1 MAGKLLCIPA
11 GEWYNELSPIERIL
25 NPNMRIARH
34 FMLLMLFATALH
46 AADFSWKIE
55 RFEGRDYV
63 TLQQMVEFYGFTSP
77 LSPVD
82 NVISLDSEK
91 NQLQVTLNSREME
104 INGVKHWL
112 AFPVLQMGG
121 DILVSRLDLAK
132 TIEPSLRPEFI
143 PGLQPVKTVV
153 LDPGHGAE
161 DKGAVSRFGFE
172 KDFALDIC
180 LRARKLLEDRGY
192 QVVLTRT
199 TDVLIPLEERPLIA
213 NRIPDSIFVS
223 VHFNASSENGQAS
236 GFEVFSITPRGA
248 PSTADEGLTL
258 RDVRSEP
265 GNVIDVP
272 SGALATCV
280 YHSLLGNIPQADRG
294 IKTARFAVIRL
305 ATVPAI
311 LIEGGFLSSVSDSSL
326 VASPA
331 WRTKLAEAIVDG
343 IDSYKN
349 LAERKQR
356 PRMVADYRR
365 VAPGNV
371 TLRDVTDA
379 SGAVPQKTPASN

>member
-1 MAGKLLCIPA
+1 
-11 GEWYNELSPIERIL
+11 
-25 NPNMRIARH
+25 MRLGRH
-34 FMLLMLFATALH
+34 FILLMLLTAALH
-46 AADFSWKIE
+46 AADFTWKPE

-77 LSPVD
+77 LAPVN
-82 NVISLDSEK
+82 NVISLESDK
-91 NQLQVTLNSREME
+91 ADLQITLNSREME

-112 AFPVLQMGG
+112 AFPVIETDGR
-121 DILVSRLDLAK
+121 ILVSRLDLAK
-132 TIEPSLRPEFI
+132 TIEPSLRPEFVQ
-143 PGLQPVKTVV
+143 GLQPVKTVV

-161 DKGAVSRFGFE
+161 DKGAVSHFGFE

-180 LRARKLLEDRGY
+180 LRARKMLQDKGY
-192 QVVLTRT
+192 NVEMTRT
-199 TDVLIPLEERPLIA
+199 TDVLIPLEERPQVA
-213 NRIPDSIFVS
+213 NRIPNSIFVS
-223 VHFNASSENGQAS
+223 VHFNASNENGQAS

-248 PSTADEGLTL
+248 PSTADEVLSL
-258 RDVRSEP
+258 RDIRSEP

-272 SGALATCV
+272 SGVLATCV

-294 IKTARFAVIRL
+294 IKNARFAVIRL

-349 LAERKQR
+349 LAEKKQR
-356 PRMVADYRR
+356 PKMVADYRR

-371 TLRDVTDA
+371 ALRDVTDA
-379 SGAVPQKTPASN
+379 STSVAPKTPASN

>member
-1 MAGKLLCIPA
+1 
-11 GEWYNELSPIERIL
+11 
-25 NPNMRIARH
+25 MRIARY
-34 FMLLMLFATALH
+34 LMLILLAATTLH
-46 AADFSWKIE
+46 AADFAWKIE

-91 NQLQVTLNSREME
+91 NQLQITLNSREME

-112 AFPVLQMGG
+112 AFPVLATDGK
-121 DILVSRLDLAK
+121 ILISRLDLAK
-132 TIEPSLRPEFI
+132 IIEPSLRPEFI
-143 PGLQPVKTVV
+143 QGLQPVKTVV

-161 DKGAVSRFGFE
+161 DRGAVSRFGFE

-180 LRARKLLEDRGY
+180 MRARKLLQDRGY
-192 QVVLTRT
+192 QVVMTRT
-199 TDVLIPLEERPLIA
+199 TDVLIPLEERPQIA

-248 PSTADEGLTL
+248 PSTADEGGLTL

-272 SGALATCV
+272 SSALATCV

-294 IKTARFAVIRL
+294 IKSARFAVIRL

-331 WRTKLAEAIVDG
+331 WRSKLAEAIVEG

-356 PRMVADYRR
+356 PKMVADYRR

-371 TLRDVTDA
+371 SLRDVTDA
-379 SGAVPQKTPASN
+379 STTATPKTPASN

>member
-1 MAGKLLCIPA
+1 MLI
-11 GEWYNELSPIERIL
+11 
-25 NPNMRIARH
+25 
-34 FMLLMLFATALH
+34 MLLATTLH
-46 AADFSWKIE
+46 AADFAWKIE
-55 RFEGRDYV
+55 RYDGRDYV
-63 TLQQMVEFYGFTSP
+63 TLQQITEFYGFTSP
-77 LSPVD
+77 LAPVN
-82 NVISLDSEK
+82 NVITLDSEK
-91 NQLQVTLNSREME
+91 NQLQVTLNDREME

-112 AFPVLQMGG
+112 AFPVLSM
-121 DILVSRLDLAK
+121 DDKILISRLDLAK

-161 DKGAVSRFGFE
+161 DRGAVSRFGFE

-180 LRARKLLEDRGY
+180 MRARKILQDRGY
-192 QVVLTRT
+192 QVIMTRT

-223 VHFNASSENGQAS
+223 VHFNASSENGEAS

-258 RDVRSEP
+258 RDVRNEP

-272 SGALATCV
+272 SSALATCV

-294 IKTARFAVIRL
+294 IKNARFAVIRL

-331 WRTKLAEAIVDG
+331 WRSKLAEAIVEG

-349 LAERKQR
+349 LCRNAAAAKNG
-356 PRMVADYRR
+356 RR
-365 VAPGNV
+365 LPSRRAWQCLPA
-371 TLRDVTDA
+371 RRSATDA
-379 SGAVPQKTPASN
+379 STTAAPKTPASN